1 MEESYQFDD
10 HTWEALAKAGVS
22 PLSVT
27 DVVHGRHRLRRHIGA
42 VFQIAG
48 QDRNGNWVGVIM
60 IELDD
65 DQYLVRSARYLEP
78 DEVASI
84 EQAEG
89 RQS

>member
-1 MEESYQFDD
+1 
-10 HTWEALAKAGVS
+10 
-22 PLSVT
+22 
-27 DVVHGRHRLRRHIGA
+27 
-42 VFQIAG
+42 VFQVAG

-65 DQYLVRSARYLEP
+65 DQYLVSSARYLEP